1 MIWHRNSEKQAVA
14 RNDGFTLIELLVV
27 IAIIAILASM
37 LLPALAR
44 SKTAAKATQ
53 CMNNERQV
61 ALGTQMYGIDFNNYI
76 IPYDTTNTTP
86 PGAPFHPNGIN
97 GGGDDI
103 EWRDMLY
110 LNYVHSTNVFNCTG
124 AGQGEMYDIGINY
137 NLAGHLVK
145 FTQIGRPLSQTF
157 YFGCIGYVSN
167 PANKNPDAWLD
178 TDPPP
183 SSWEHFNTPNFSSGG
198 SAIWTTIPWRTINR
212 HAKRLETGWL
222 DGHSAGVANSSLG
235 YIDPVTL
242 QLIPA
247 GDPRAD
253 WSAGYDGF

>member
-1 MIWHRNSEKQAVA
+1 MIRQHKPKRAF
-14 RNDGFTLIELLVV
+14 DPGGFTLIELLVV
-27 IAIIAILASM
+27 IAIIAILAAL

-44 SKTAAKATQ
+44 SKQSALATQ
-53 CMNNERQV
+53 CMDNERQISL
-61 ALGTQMYGIDFNNYI
+61 ATMMYGDDFNNYI
-76 IPYDTTNTTP
+76 VPYDTTNITP
-86 PGAPFHPNGIN
+86 PGAIFHPDGIN
-97 GGGDDI
+97 GTGDDI

-110 LNYVHSTNVFNCTG
+110 LNYIHSSNVFNCTG
-124 AGQGEMYDIGINY
+124 VLQGEKYDVGINY

-145 FTQIGRPLSQTF
+145 FTQIVRPLSQTF

-167 PANKNPDAWLD
+167 PQIKYPDQWLD

-183 SSWEHFNTPNFSSGG
+183 SSWEHFNTPNFTGSGSS
-198 SAIWTTIPWRTINR
+198 IWISEPWRTINR

-222 DGHSAGVANSSLG
+222 DGHSAGVANSTLG

-242 QLIPA
+242 QNIPA
-247 GDPRAD
+247 GDSRAD